1 MSVNEKDVRK
11 IAKLARLAIADEKVP
26 VMVDELNG
34 ILNWIEM
41 LGEVNVEGVEPMTS
55 VVAKDLPMRDDVIND
70 GFIQQQIVKNAP
82 KSSHGFFIVPKSV
95 E

>member
-11 IAKLARLAIADEKVP
+11 IAKLSRLAISDEKVP
-26 VMVDELNG
+26 VMVNELNG

-41 LGEVNVEGVEPMTS
+41 LNEVDVQGVEPMTS
-55 VVAKDLPMRDDVIND
+55 VVAKDLPMREDVVND
-70 GFIQQQIVKNAP
+70 GFYADRITKNAP
-82 KSSHGFFIVPKSV
+82 KSAHGFFIVPKSV